1 MATHE
6 VIYIAANTEQAHL
19 LRNALAELGIFAYVS
34 NEALQMAAGD
44 LPMGQPTA
52 PRVIVDAGDAEE
64 ARRIALEF
72 DRSGQSG
79 GEKSS
84 PEDLD
89 ALETE
94 ADREA
99 AAWPEC
105 PKCKRPRQTSCPV
118 CETAG
123 TKFPPAFMPA
133 DGEQEK
139 PLLLCP
145 TCDEVFAPE
154 FLACCEWCGHRF
166 RDGRELPPPPMTTP
180 ILSEMNARVWI
191 VIAGLALLLAATFA
205 MLVHIA
211 PEP

>member
-64 ARRIALEF
+64 ARRIAP
-72 DRSGQSG
+72 DST
-79 GEKSS
+79 
-84 PEDLD
+84 
-89 ALETE
+89 ALGNRAVRNHRPRTWTHWKPRPTE
-94 ADREA
+94 R
-99 AAWPEC
+99 PPPGPKC
-105 PKCKRPRQTSCPV
+105 PKCERPRQTSCPV

-133 DGEQEK
+133 DGRQEK